1 MPMQRVSAN
10 TVDDAASALHLLHRG
25 HGAQCARDCAE
36 GRVGERLDARRLDRI
51 RWRCRRGMLENDL
64 VLARFLAEHGESLTE
79 DDVATLVRLLDLPD
93 NELWDLIAGRAE
105 VDDATMKPL
114 IDALRRA

>member
-64 VLARFLAEHGESLTE
+64 VLARFLAAHGEALTE
-79 DDVATLVRLLDLPD
+79 DDVARLDRLLALPD
-93 NELWDLIAGRAE
+93 NELWDLIARRAE
-105 VDDATMKPL
+105 PDDPSLAPL
-114 IDALRRA
+114 LEVLRN